1 MKKGAQF
8 WLRIAAA
15 VFLGVILFLV
25 PAILFPF
32 GLSLILA
39 ILLKPLADLLQRMV
53 VRAGVG
59 RIPYDV
65 WIVVS
70 FVIFAEA
77 LYLIAAYVLVPFIK
91 EFKEFAASIPG
102 IIVNI
107 QNAIPRLEAQY
118 QLSSMPPEVKQ
129 LIANT
134 LEKIGSYMLQLASV
148 SVSAVFSFAGT
159 IVELIIVPIITFYMI
174 KKGTVFC
181 RGFIGLFPASYTPH
195 LERLFH
201 EIHYVLAAYI
211 RGQLTLCVC
220 MALVVFIGMMALGI
234 PYPLVIGLL
243 AGLVEMIPIL
253 GPIIGAVPPVLLG
266 LTQGSAVMVK
276 VILFYIVVQQ
286 LDSHL
291 IMPKLMGSI
300 INVHPVA
307 IILGVL
313 VGGHLYGVVGMMI
326 AVPTLA
332 VLQVM
337 LKHMWFYD
345 RYKTGKSK
353 ENPT

>member
-1 MKKGAQF
+1 MKRSAQF

-15 VFLGVILFLV
+15 AFLGLIVCLV

-39 ILLKPLADLLQRMV
+39 ILLKPLADLFHRAAR
-53 VRAGVG
+53 RAGAG
-59 RIPYDV
+59 RVPYDL
-65 WIVVS
+65 WIAAS
-70 FVIFAEA
+70 FVVFAAA
-77 LYLIAAYVLVPFIK
+77 LYVISAYVLVPFIK
-91 EFKEFAASIPG
+91 EFKEFAASVPG

-107 QNAIPRLEAQY
+107 QQAILRLETQY
-118 QLSSMPPEVKQ
+118 QLSAMPPEMKQ

-134 LEKIGSYMLQLASV
+134 LEKIGSYTLQLASV

-159 IVELIIVPIITFYMI
+159 MVELIIVPIITFYMI
-174 KKGTVFC
+174 KKGGVFC
-181 RGFIGLFPASYTPH
+181 RGFIRLFPAAYTEH
-195 LERLFH
+195 LDGLFH
-201 EIHYVLAAYI
+201 EIHYVLSAYI
-211 RGQLTLCVC
+211 RGQLTLCVL

-266 LTQGSAVMVK
+266 LTQGSGVMVK

-313 VGGHLYGVVGMMI
+313 VGGHLYGIVGMMI
-326 AVPTLA
+326 AVPLLA
-332 VLQVM
+332 VLQVV

-345 RYKTGKSK
+345 RYKAGQSK
-353 ENPT
+353 EDPS